1 MFIFQGEIEMQ
12 KKTEYP
18 ETALQRVVSLWRC
31 VQFCVPGIML
41 EGSYNNLQQHDW
53 SWCDDDGDDDDDD
66 DDDDDLWF
74 MAINIDISKLMLY
87 DFLCP
92 SFAELPPQT
101 PAHPPKTFHVHLTFV
116 CRLCFFGKSPRALD
130 AWAHPNA
137 KNRGKSITQ
146 CLGNKLDWCWQGHG
160 WHGFQILWQGE
171 VSTTLKLS

>member
-66 DDDDDLWF
+66 DDDLWF

-116 CRLCFFGKSPRALD
+116 CRLCFSANRQGHWMPGHIQTRKTGENPSHS
-130 AWAHPNA
+130 AWATSLIGVD
-137 KNRGKSITQ
+137 KGMVGMVFKSCGKVKCQ
-146 CLGNKLDWCWQGHG
+146 QP
-160 WHGFQILWQGE
+160 
-171 VSTTLKLS
+171 